1 MKHKLTALIMSAI
14 CLAAAIPSTVVLAD
28 GQKVVTLGAD
38 LSEEQRQMI
47 LRYFGVAGQNIETLT
62 ITNQDERNHLG
73 SYVPLEQIGT
83 RTYSCALVNPT
94 ASGGIQVKTANLSWV
109 TSNMIATT
117 LSTSGVV
124 NCEVLAA
131 APFEVS
137 GTGALTG
144 IIMAYESA
152 VGEALDEQKK
162 ELATQELIT
171 TTSIANSIGQ
181 QEATNIVNESKIQVI
196 QGNVIHMDDINVIV
210 DKVAEEEN
218 VSLTD
223 EDKAGLLDLLEQI
236 AEEDY
241 DYEEM
246 KDTLERVESNTSST
260 VIDDAAIVDESGDG
274 TAETNSTVELNTSE
288 ASGEYEE
295 QTEETETPETLAE
308 DSILMNTDDSVLGE
322 AVIIDATNED
332 ALIDASP
339 DIDSETSS
347 EENSGISDE
356 LQNALDD
363 VLGGTLDD
371 APEVDSGTESTL
383 PDDNSFDVP
392 DNTEQLPEDMNASF
406 SEETGEDSVGDT
418 ANVLDGATD
427 IMEEIPDSGEP
438 LTEKAIDDAADTT
451 EQNPE
456 ITDAVLDNAAQIP
469 ENGTDHTPDNSSELP
484 AETDVIDSAVESP
497 ELTDESVGSALLSF
511 DDFRFEP
518 VTSEANGS
526 LIQPAGINELTIY
539 FLRSD
544 ITVGSGALVVYDTAN
559 DSVPYDT
566 VNMNDTSRVA
576 VKMMNNTELA
586 KYGWTE
592 GCKAVIELNQPL
604 GQSSSYYVVLTED
617 AFMTSDSLSHT
628 EPVEDQRWT
637 IKTSQ
642 NGFYIQQSPDGTPAG
657 ASLTARILMDTA
669 GMSADG
675 ATVYAAIQNV
685 DTAIAEFSQYEFHE
699 TTDITITC
707 LQPGTTTFT
716 VTYFDGAGNQ
726 IGSENHTLT
735 IE

>member
-1 MKHKLTALIMSAI
+1 MKRKLTALIMSAV
-14 CLAAAIPSTVVLAD
+14 CLAAATPSAAVLAD

-38 LSEEQRQMI
+38 LSEEQRQII
-47 LRYFGVAGQNIETLT
+47 LRYFGVAGQNIATLT

-94 ASGGIQVKTANLSWV
+94 VSGGIQVKTANLSWV

-152 VGEALDEQKK
+152 VGESLDEQKK

-196 QGNVIHMDDINVIV
+196 QGNVINLEDITVIV
-210 DKVAEEEN
+210 DKVAEDEN
-218 VSLTD
+218 ISLTD

-260 VIDDAAIVDESGDG
+260 TIDGAVVVSEPADSAAETDSSTLDANIPEASAEAGEQTDES
-274 TAETNSTVELNTSE
+274 
-288 ASGEYEE
+288 
-295 QTEETETPETLAE
+295 ETPETLAE
-308 DSILMNTDDSVLGE
+308 DSILMNTDDSVLGD

-332 ALIDASP
+332 ALIDASVP
-339 DIDSETSS
+339 ADSDISS
-347 EENSGISDE
+347 AEQSGISDE
-356 LQNALDD
+356 LEDALNNI
-363 VLGGTLDD
+363 LGGTLDD
-371 APEVDSGTESTL
+371 APAVDSGT
-383 PDDNSFDVP
+383 DNV
-392 DNTEQLPEDMNASF
+392 LPEDSPSNVSESTEQTPADVTVLP
-406 SEETGEDSVGDT
+406 EETTESSVNDPE
-418 ANVLDGATD
+418 NVLDEASV
-427 IMEEIPDSGEP
+427 IPEDT
-438 LTEKAIDDAADTT
+438 LDDAELLPEEESSDPQATP
-451 EQNPE
+451 EQY
-456 ITDAVLDNAAQIP
+456 P
-469 ENGTDHTPDNSSELP
+469 ENENTDNVSDSAAVPEDGAEDDAPDNLTGLP
-484 AETDVIDSAVESP
+484 AETDVIDGAAEIP
-497 ELTDESVGSALLSF
+497 ELTEAALLSF

-518 VTSEANGS
+518 VTSDAGGA
-526 LIQPAGINELTIY
+526 LVQPAGTNELTVFFRRPDVTI
-539 FLRSD
+539 
-544 ITVGSGALVVYDTAN
+544 GSGSLVVYDASN
-559 DSVPYDT
+559 DSAPYDT
-566 VNMNDTSRVA
+566 VNLNDTSKTA
-576 VKMMNNTELA
+576 VMPMNSTELA

-592 GCKAVIELNQPL
+592 GYKAVIELNQPL
-604 GQSSSYYVVLTED
+604 GQSAGYYVVLTED
-617 AFMTSDSLSHT
+617 AFMTSDGLAHT
-628 EPVEDQRWT
+628 EAIEDQRWT
-637 IKTSQ
+637 IETSQ
-642 NGFYIQQSPDGTPAG
+642 NGFYIQKNPDSIPAG
-657 ASLTARILMDTA
+657 ASLSAHILLDTA
-669 GMSADG
+669 GISADG

-685 DTAIAEFSQYEFHE
+685 DTAIAEFSQYEFNE
-699 TTDITITC
+699 SADLTITC

-726 IGSENHTLT
+726 IGSETHTLT

>member
-1 MKHKLTALIMSAI
+1 MKRKLTALIMSAI

-152 VGEALDEQKK
+152 VGETLDEQKK

-196 QGNVIHMDDINVIV
+196 QGNVIQLDDINVIV

-260 VIDDAAIVDESGDG
+260 VIDDAAAVDESGSG
-274 TAETNSTVELNTSE
+274 TTETDSTVELNTSE
-288 ASGEYEE
+288 ASGDYEE
-295 QTEETETPETLAE
+295 QAEETETPETLAE

-332 ALIDASP
+332 ALIETSP

-347 EENSGISDE
+347 EGNSDISDE

-371 APEVDSGTESTL
+371 APEADSGTESTL
-383 PDDNSFDVP
+383 PDDNSSD
-392 DNTEQLPEDMNASF
+392 
-406 SEETGEDSVGDT
+406 
-418 ANVLDGATD
+418 VLDN
-427 IMEEIPDSGEP
+427 IEP

-456 ITDAVLDNAAQIP
+456 ITDAVSDSAAPIT
-469 ENGTDHTPDNSSELP
+469 ENETDHTPDNSSELP
-484 AETDVIDSAVESP
+484 AETDAADSTAESP
-497 ELTDESVGSALLSF
+497 ELTTESASSALLSL

-526 LIQPAGINELTIY
+526 LLQPAGTNELTIY

-544 ITVGSGALVVYDTAN
+544 ITVGSGALVVYDTAD

-576 VKMMNNTELA
+576 VKMMNSTELA

-592 GCKAVIELNQPL
+592 GYKAVIELNQPL

-617 AFMTSDSLSHT
+617 AFMTSDGLSHT
-628 EPVEDQRWT
+628 EAAEDQRWT
-637 IKTSQ
+637 IETSQ

-657 ASLTARILMDTA
+657 ASLTAHILMDTA

-685 DTAIAEFSQYEFHE
+685 DTTIAEFSQYEFRE